1 MRAETQNKTA
11 DMNQTKGSFWLLT
24 ITSPEN
30 LMPLETAIDG
40 CVHQMRCQLKSIA
53 GIITNY
59 RYGFT
64 MLRIVAL

>member
-1 MRAETQNKTA
+1 
-11 DMNQTKGSFWLLT
+11 MNQTTGSYWLLT

-30 LMPLETAIDG
+30 LMPLETAING
-40 CVHQMRCQLKSIA
+40 LLPRMRFQPKSIA

-64 MLRIVAL
+64 MPG